1 MTRDE
6 IDALETIRCRLS
18 HTEAICG
25 KLLEQDD
32 SELAEAMR
40 GVRYLIEDAV
50 MKLEKM
56 IDPIVGTSREASSG

>member
-6 IDALETIRCRLS
+6 LEALETIRCRLS

-25 KLLEQDD
+25 KLIENDE
-32 SELAEAMR
+32 SELGEAVR

-50 MKLEKM
+50 MGL
-56 IDPIVGTSREASSG
+56 DNLLQPGLDHRTAR